1 MRIVLIGAGNVGWH
15 LGIRMAEC
23 GHPPLQVY
31 SRTPQRAGALAARL
45 GADPISQLE
54 DLHPDAGLYILAV
67 RDDAIAEVARRL
79 AGHIAASALVV
90 HTSGATPGRVLAG
103 HFPRWGVFYPLQTFS
118 RDAPVDFAE
127 LPLCVF
133 AARAPD
139 EALLLRLGQALSG
152 QVQVVNDEE
161 RAVLHVAAV
170 FVNNFTNA
178 LYGLGFELA
187 EAEGL
192 DPGLLRPLL
201 LETARKVQ
209 NQTPREAQTG
219 PARRRDQQTIDR
231 HLTYLRRRHPQY
243 EELYRRLTALIQNQ
257 QSKK

>member
-1 MRIVLIGAGNVGWH
+1 MRIALIGAGNVGWH
-15 LGIRMAEC
+15 LGLRMAAC
-23 GHPPLQVY
+23 GYPPLQVY
-31 SRTPQRAGALAARL
+31 SRTPRRAEALAGRT
-45 GADPISQLE
+45 GAAPIWKLE
-54 DLHPDAGLYILAV
+54 DLRPDAELYILAV
-67 RDDAIAEVARRL
+67 RDDAIAEVAGRL
-79 AGHIAASALVV
+79 AGLVSAEALAV

-103 HFPRWGVFYPLQTFS
+103 HFPRWGVFYPLQIFS
-118 RDAPVDFAE
+118 RDSPVDFAE
-127 LPLCVF
+127 VPICVF
-133 AARAPD
+133 AARKSD
-139 EALLLRLGQALSG
+139 EALLLRLGQALSD
-152 QVQVVNDEE
+152 QVQVVSDEE

-192 DPGLLRPLL
+192 DPALLRPLL

-209 NQTPREAQTG
+209 QQHPRDAQTG
-219 PARRRDQQTIDR
+219 PARRRDQLTIDR
-231 HLTYLRRRHPQY
+231 HLTYLRRQHPRY